1 MIYKWG
7 GDFIGGN
14 FPRRNF
20 LGGNFHRGEYPEWG
34 IFIGGNI
41 LEGNFPDIRTIIEAA
56 VQRCSVRNMFLEI
69 LQNSQKNTCV
79 RVSFLIKLQ
88 TLGLQLYEKKRL
100 WHRCFP
106 VNFTKFLRKPF
117 SQNTYGRYIFFC
129 LISGNQSELSC

>member
-20 LGGNFHRGEYPEWG
+20 LGGNFHRGEYPQGG

-41 LEGNFPDIRTIIEAA
+41 LQGNFPDIRTIIEAA
-56 VQRCSVRNMFLEI
+56 VQRCSVRKVFLEI
-69 LQNSQKNTCV
+69 LQNSQGNTCV
-79 RVSFLIKLQ
+79 RVSFLIKLRA
-88 TLGLQLYEKKRL
+88 LGLQLYEKKRL

-106 VNFTKFLRKPF
+106 VNSTKFLRIPF
-117 SQNTYGRYIFFC
+117 S
-129 LISGNQSELSC
+129 